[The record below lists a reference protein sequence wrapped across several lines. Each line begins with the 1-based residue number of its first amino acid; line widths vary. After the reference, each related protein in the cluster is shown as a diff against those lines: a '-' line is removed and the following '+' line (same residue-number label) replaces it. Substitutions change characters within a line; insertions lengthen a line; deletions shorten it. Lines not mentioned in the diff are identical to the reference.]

1 MNNLEK
7 YLHEY
12 INDTLD
18 PEVNA
23 KLGEEYEKQGQG
35 AAALSYFLRA
45 AELTNKIDKEFSYCC
60 LLKTWKQVHKIG
72 RRRKFEKCQLELA
85 ITHLTTRPEA
95 YLFLSE
101 WYSKNNEHHSAYL
114 YACLGLQYVKSEP
127 LKYDVGYPGGY
138 MLYFQKAYHAWHIS
152 KRDESIQTWKK
163 LGEIPHIPRKYKE
176 IIEHNNISFGNTINP
191 IQNIEFTIETKDA
204 SKHTKYYINN

>member
-1 MNNLEK
+1 
-7 YLHEY
+7 
-12 INDTLD
+12 
-18 PEVNA
+18 
-23 KLGEEYEKQGQG
+23 
-35 AAALSYFLRA
+35 
-45 AELTNKIDKEFSYCC
+45 
-60 LLKTWKQVHKIG
+60 
-72 RRRKFEKCQLELA
+72 
-85 ITHLTTRPEA
+85 
-95 YLFLSE
+95 
-101 WYSKNNEHHSAYL
+101 
-114 YACLGLQYVKSEP
+114 
-127 LKYDVGYPGGY
+127 